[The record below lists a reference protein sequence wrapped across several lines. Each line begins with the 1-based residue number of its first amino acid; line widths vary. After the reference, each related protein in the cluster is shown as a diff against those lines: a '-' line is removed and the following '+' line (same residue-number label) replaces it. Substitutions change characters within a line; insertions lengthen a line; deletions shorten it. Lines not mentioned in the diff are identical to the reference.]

1 MQTPSTMTI
10 GKRLAFGFGLVLALM
25 IALTG
30 FGIQKVDFI
39 ERTLTE
45 ITDVNAVK
53 QRYAINFR
61 GSVHDRAISL
71 RDVTLLESPADLV
84 HCRDHVLGHQ
94 LLGIDIGRDCGYRV
108 ARRKQG

>member
-71 RDVTLLESPADLV
+71 RDVTLLESPAV
-84 HCRDHVLGHQ
+84 PG
-94 LLGIDIGRDCGYRV
+94 
-108 ARRKQG
+108 